1 MMLNL
6 IIKVEIIILLVLIL
20 LYLLCIFNN
29 RYLLIL
35 LKKILCKTG
44 LLHNKVRIIDNLWL
58 GDFKSSQD
66 EKFIKKNNIKLII
79 NVSKDLQ
86 FLNIDNIKK
95 IRIPIHDDKSKKS
108 NEILLQR
115 FGLIYNDVKRELD
128 NNNGVLVHCKQGI
141 QRSAAFVTLFIM
153 KYKNMTN
160 KKALDFIKKKKPCV
174 FYNNCNFN
182 DCLKF

>member
-1 MMLNL
+1 MMINL

-66 EKFIKKNNIKLII
+66 EKFIKKKNIRCM
-79 NVSKDLQ
+79 
-86 FLNIDNIKK
+86 K
-95 IRIPIHDDKSKKS
+95 I
-108 NEILLQR
+108 
-115 FGLIYNDVKRELD
+115 
-128 NNNGVLVHCKQGI
+128 HC
-141 QRSAAFVTLFIM
+141 
-153 KYKNMTN
+153 
-160 KKALDFIKKKKPCV
+160 
-174 FYNNCNFN
+174 
-182 DCLKF
+182 